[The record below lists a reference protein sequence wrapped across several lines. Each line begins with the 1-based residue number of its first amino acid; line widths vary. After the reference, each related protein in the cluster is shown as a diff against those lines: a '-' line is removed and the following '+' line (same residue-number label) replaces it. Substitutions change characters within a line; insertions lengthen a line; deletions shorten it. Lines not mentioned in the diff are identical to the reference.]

1 MTFIDW
7 SDAEGMV
14 ELFEEFIR
22 DEMND
27 SLKDTER
34 QQFLSHLLG
43 DMEAIREVGMEDAI
57 QRLRTIQESLRE
69 EFRAD
74 PVSLHLADLIEEL
87 ERIRAL

>member
-1 MTFIDW
+1 
-7 SDAEGMV
+7 MV

-34 QQFLSHLLG
+34 EQFLSHLLG
-43 DMEAIREVGMEDAI
+43 DMEPIREAGMEDAI

-74 PVSLHLADLIEEL
+74 LVSLHLADLIDEL
-87 ERIRAL
+87 EAL

>member
-1 MTFIDW
+1 
-7 SDAEGMV
+7 MV

-27 SLKDTER
+27 SLEDTER

-43 DMEAIREVGMEDAI
+43 DVEPIREVGMEDAI

-74 PVSLHLADLIEEL
+74 LVSLHLADLIDEL
-87 ERIRAL
+87 EAL

>member
-27 SLKDTER
+27 SLEDTER
-34 QQFLSHLLG
+34 QQFLGHLLG
-43 DMEAIREVGMEDAI
+43 DVEPIREVGMEDAI

-74 PVSLHLADLIEEL
+74 LVSLHLADLIDEL
-87 ERIRAL
+87 EAL

>member
-27 SLKDTER
+27 SLSDTER
-34 QQFLSHLLG
+34 QQFLSNLLG
-43 DMEAIREVGMEDAI
+43 DVERIREVGMEGAI
-57 QRLRTIQESLRE
+57 QRLRTIQESLQEDFRE
-69 EFRAD
+69 D
-74 PVSLHLADLIEEL
+74 PASLHLADLIDEL
-87 ERIRAL
+87 ERIRST

>member
-27 SLKDTER
+27 SSRDADR
-34 QQFLSHLLG
+34 QQFLGNLLG
-43 DMEAIREVGMEDAI
+43 DMERIREVGMEGAI
-57 QRLRTIQESLRE
+57 QRLRTIHESLQEDFRE
-69 EFRAD
+69 D
-74 PVSLHLADLIEEL
+74 PASLHLADLIDEL
-87 ERIRAL
+87 ERIRSA